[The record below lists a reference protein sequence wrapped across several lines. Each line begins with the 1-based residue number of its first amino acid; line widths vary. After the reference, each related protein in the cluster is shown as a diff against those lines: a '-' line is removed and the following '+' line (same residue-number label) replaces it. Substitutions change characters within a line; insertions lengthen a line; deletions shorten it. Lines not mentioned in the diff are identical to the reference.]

1 MDFLNN
7 EPQIDNEKNKKI
19 MKLILIVVAILAL
32 VSIGLIGMIMYMQST
47 ALKISVDGV
56 AKNFP
61 EGYFVIENNE
71 VYVPIKDFAKLV
83 GYEVYNGEYK
93 KNTEDT
99 NKCYIES
106 INEIA
111 MFSLGSNKIYK
122 TKPGE
127 TNYENFTIEQPVK
140 NINGKLYISS
150 EGIKIA
156 CNVKFDYVAQNNSII
171 IYTLPTLVTNYTQGI
186 TKFGYANISENF
198 SAQKAILKDLVVVQ
212 KESGKIGVIN
222 LEGEDIIGAKY
233 SEITFMES
241 TKEFLVKNDENKVG
255 ILSTKGDVKIPLEND
270 KLELLDND
278 LRLYVATS
286 NGKKGVVDEN
296 GKIVIYKE
304 YEEIGIEPTLFP
316 SNNIENQYLLF
327 DNAIPVKKDGK
338 YGLYDKTGKEIL
350 PVIYTGFGYVASTT
364 KDKSVNNL
372 LLIPEYEGIVL
383 STEYGEEDKVKKYGV
398 VNSLGEEI
406 VPFGLEEIY
415 SITSQ
420 GKDEY
425 YVVYQGN
432 TLSLSQ
438 IKINKPESSKQE
450 DEKAD
455 EDKENNT
462 NSNTTNENTTTE
474 NENNTMTENNNNT
487 NEVDKNKNQEA
498 NQNNENPEEANQN
511 EGNTEETNQNE
522 SHGENSNE

>member
-1 MDFLNN
+1 MNFLNE

-19 MKLILIVVAILAL
+19 IKLIVVVVVILTL
-32 VSIGLIGMIMYMQST
+32 ISIGLVGMIMYMQST
-47 ALKISVDGV
+47 ALKVTMDGV
-56 AKNFP
+56 SKSFP
-61 EGYFVIENNE
+61 EGYFIFENNE
-71 VYVPIKDFAKLV
+71 IYVPIKDFAKLV

-99 NKCYIES
+99 NKCYIET

-127 TNYENFTIEQPVK
+127 TNYENFTIESPVK
-140 NINGKLYISS
+140 NINGKLYVSS

-156 CNVKFDYVAQNNSII
+156 CNVKFDYIAQSNTIV
-171 IYTLPTLVTNYTQGI
+171 IYTLGSLVTNYTQEI
-186 TKFGYANISENF
+186 TRFGYTNISEDF
-198 SAQKAILKDLVVVQ
+198 SAQKAILQDLFVVQ
-212 KESGKIGVIN
+212 KENGKTGVIN
-222 LEGEDIIGAKY
+222 LVGDDIIGAKY
-233 SEITFMES
+233 SEIKFMES
-241 TKEFLVKNDENKVG
+241 TKEFLVRNDENKVG

-286 NGKKGVVDEN
+286 NGKQGVLDEN

-304 YEEIGIEPTLFP
+304 YEAIGIEPTLFP

-350 PVIYTGFGYVASTT
+350 PVVYTGFGYVASTT

-383 STEYGEEDKVKKYGV
+383 SIEYGEEDKVKKYGV

-438 IKINKPESSKQE
+438 IKINKPDSSKQE
-450 DEKAD
+450 DEKD
-455 EDKENNT
+455 EEKNNDKDKQ
-462 NSNTTNENTTTE
+462 NTTTE
-474 NENNTMTENNNNT
+474 EKDT
-487 NEVDKNKNQEA
+487 
-498 NQNNENPEEANQN
+498 NQNKEEQNQTTENPEQTDK
-511 EGNTEETNQNE
+511 NTTQETEPNNNE
-522 SHGENSNE
+522 SQEENPDEVENEDNSGE